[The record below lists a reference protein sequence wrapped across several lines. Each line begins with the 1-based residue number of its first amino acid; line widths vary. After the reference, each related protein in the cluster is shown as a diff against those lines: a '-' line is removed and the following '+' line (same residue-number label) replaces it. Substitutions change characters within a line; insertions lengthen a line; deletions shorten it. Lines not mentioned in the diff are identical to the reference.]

1 MKKIIIIITC
11 FIGLS
16 GAFAQQREIFHN
28 PVIEADVP
36 DPSMIRVGNYYYL
49 VSTTM
54 HLMPGCPVMRSKDLV
69 HWETI
74 SYVFQRLTDLPRY
87 DLKEGT
93 VYGRGQWASSIRYH
107 DGRFYVWFSPNDE
120 PHRGYIYTAEDPAG
134 EWTLVSRPPHHHDAS
149 LFFDDDGKVYL
160 FYGTGQLRQLKSDLS
175 DVEPGGIDQKI
186 FERDADEQGLLEGS
200 QAFKHNGRYYVMM
213 ISMDWSIPGR
223 LRREVCY
230 RADQITGPYEKKVIL
245 ETEFQG
251 YGGVGQ
257 GCIVDTPDGNWYGF
271 IFQDRGGIG
280 RVPTLMPCR
289 WEDGWPILGD
299 ADGRVP
305 ECMEMPA
312 SGEECKGSIMGS
324 DDFDTG
330 RLSLNWQWNHNPDNS
345 RWSLKERKGHMRL
358 KASYAESLKTARN
371 TLTQRVQG
379 PSSEATVE
387 LDVSGLKDGNVAGF
401 GVFEFPY
408 AYVAVEQTNGEK
420 KIVMCNDGQTIET
433 IDRFEGNKIWIR
445 ARVMDVGF
453 RAVFYYSTDG
463 KYFLPIGNELSM
475 GLGLVWTANR
485 FALFNFSKEKAGEDG
500 YTDFNWFRFTNK

>member
-1 MKKIIIIITC
+1 MYKRQRVACAGEVDGEVVDLRTVIDKDCELNILTFDSDEGKHAFRHTASHILAQAVKRLYPETKLAIGPSIDNGCYYDMEKDTPFTQEDLEKIEKEMKKIIIIITC

-312 SGEECKGSIMGS
+312 SGEKCKGSIMGS
-324 DDFDTG
+324 DDFDTD
-330 RLSLNWQWNHNPDNS
+330 RLSLNL
-345 RWSLKERKGHMRL
+345 SLIH
-358 KASYAESLKTARN
+358 
-371 TLTQRVQG
+371 
-379 PSSEATVE
+379 
-387 LDVSGLKDGNVAGF
+387 
-401 GVFEFPY
+401 
-408 AYVAVEQTNGEK
+408 
-420 KIVMCNDGQTIET
+420 I
-433 IDRFEGNKIWIR
+433 
-445 ARVMDVGF
+445 
-453 RAVFYYSTDG
+453 
-463 KYFLPIGNELSM
+463 
-475 GLGLVWTANR
+475 
-485 FALFNFSKEKAGEDG
+485 
-500 YTDFNWFRFTNK
+500 